1 VIGTDDFSV
10 RSTMAGAGRSL
21 ARPHD
26 ASRRHASKLL
36 RALKFTGECVSIRA
50 GGAAFD
56 APVKIVAGMARGAFP
71 RSVIGHRTFD
81 GKEALV
87 MVRDDEEEPPG
98 PLGLRRGLVS
108 HDSEGR
114 HGHADVLLN
123 NEPATGGMIEVV
135 IELTI
140 PSLITAARSPRR
152 LVMEAIS
159 SRRRMVARL
168 RGHIKSKDHG

>member
-1 VIGTDDFSV
+1 
-10 RSTMAGAGRSL
+10 M

-36 RALKFTGECVSIRA
+36 RALKFTGECLSIRA

-56 APVKIVAGMARGAFP
+56 APVKIVVGMARGAFP

-87 MVRDDEEEPPG
+87 MVRDDEEELPG
-98 PLGLRRGLVS
+98 PLGLGRWLVS

-114 HGHADVLLN
+114 HGHANALVSN
-123 NEPATGGMIEVV
+123 KPATGDNRRW
-135 IELTI
+135 
-140 PSLITAARSPRR
+140 SLR
-152 LVMEAIS
+152 
-159 SRRRMVARL
+159 
-168 RGHIKSKDHG
+168 